1 MASLSIARRRLITII
16 LNLTARTRSIFTRNS
31 PSNITKRT
39 RRKTDLEE
47 LREQIDSA
55 GDYDLHD
62 ILRQQNRLE
71 WPEWH
76 WPVNENDKITKIV
89 ENFHRDFNKM
99 KESSSIVGLIRIIE
113 DTWLHLMDDNDKDW
127 SYVKACFKQARELDD
142 PLLILKALIDTNK
155 FSRCL
160 NRHSAANIY
169 HALKLYC
176 TLLNCPVLARTQE
189 YTEAFTK
196 ILFHPKLKNLEVQ
209 NITVYRGMVL
219 EDEKPIANC
228 KVGGIIITTTFLSTS
243 ANQVVAEMFGTTPPE
258 SMISVFCTYKIRST
272 TRRTALKL
280 QSISK
285 FPEEEEILLM
295 RFIPFK
301 IVSVERTEDGR
312 KIEIF
317 FDEFTEHEV
326 SKRSN
331 CYYHNCITLCED
343 DVYEINGGKH

>member
-1 MASLSIARRRLITII
+1 MACLLIARSRLITII
-16 LNLTARTRSIFTRNS
+16 LNVTARTKCIFTRNS
-31 PSNITKRT
+31 SSTITRRT
-39 RRKTDLEE
+39 RRITCLEQLRYE
-47 LREQIDSA
+47 LDYA

-62 ILRQQNRLE
+62 ILRQQNRIE

-76 WPVNENDKITKIV
+76 LSVDENNKITKIV

-99 KESSSIVGLIRIIE
+99 KKSSSIVGLIRIIE
-113 DTWLHLMDDNDKDW
+113 ETWLNFMNDNDKDW
-127 SYVKACFKQARELDD
+127 SDVKARFKQARELDD
-142 PLLILKALIDTNK
+142 PLPILEALCFSQQ

-169 HALKLYC
+169 HSLKLYC
-176 TLLNCPVLARTQE
+176 TLLNCPVVARTQE

-196 ILFHPKLKNLEVQ
+196 ILFHPKLKNLGAQ

-228 KVGGIIITTTFLSTS
+228 IVDKIIITTTFLSTS
-243 ANQVVAEMFGTTPPE
+243 ASRLVAEGFRTTPPE
-258 SMISVFCTYKIRST
+258 SMISVFCTYKIRGT
-272 TRRTALKL
+272 TRLTALNL

-285 FPEEEEILLM
+285 FPVEEEILIM
-295 RFIPFK
+295 RFTPFR

-312 KIEIF
+312 KIEIC

-326 SKRSN
+326 
-331 CYYHNCITLCED
+331 
-343 DVYEINGGKH
+343 

>member
-1 MASLSIARRRLITII
+1 MASWTRLLIIWSWLITKVLSGITKTR
-16 LNLTARTRSIFTRNS
+16 NLFTRSSSGTITR
-31 PSNITKRT
+31 RT

-76 WPVNENDKITKIV
+76 WPVDKNDKTITIV
-89 ENFHRDFNKM
+89 EGFHEKFK
-99 KESSSIVGLIRIIE
+99 KVEEFSSIVDSIQTIE
-113 DTWLHLMDDNDKDW
+113 ETLLNYMDKNDKDW
-127 SYVKACFKQARELDD
+127 NDVKACFKQARELDD
-142 PLLILKALIDTNK
+142 PKLIIESYTATKK

-160 NRHSAANIY
+160 NRHSATNTD
-169 HALKLYC
+169 HALKCYC
-176 TLLNCPVLARTQE
+176 TLLNCPTLARTQE

-196 ILFHPKLKNLEVQ
+196 ILFHPKLKNLEAQ

-258 SMISVFCTYKIRST
+258 SMISVFCTYKIRGT

-285 FPEEEEILLM
+285 FPEEEEILVM

-301 IVSVERTEDGR
+301 IVSVKRTEDGR
-312 KIEIF
+312 KVEIC

-326 SKRSN
+326 
-331 CYYHNCITLCED
+331 
-343 DVYEINGGKH
+343 